1 MLFTRALPAIIGLC
15 GFASGKSSQ
24 KLPSPPGDS
33 FYTKEIDV
41 VAQLKSRLTG
51 STNHTNFVDYLERE
65 LKSLGLEVIS
75 EYFDFDYNTPPSPLA
90 LSINGQSVPPSAYVP
105 YSGDTG
111 ASGVSGSLVQ
121 IADPAGATVS
131 PDWVPAE
138 GKIAV
143 VNITNTPTNGTA
155 VFPVWPGSQQ
165 WGAIPGIPA
174 TNAGVKNL
182 TAAAAAGVKGV
193 IYNWFNISSL
203 NALGQYGPFKI
214 NYQGV
219 PALYV
224 TNQAL
229 ENAQAK
235 AGQSSTLTST
245 GTLIHKR
252 RTRTLY
258 VVVEGTH
265 YKRESAIIS
274 THTDGTNAVEENGH
288 IALLAKARELAA
300 SRPKRTTVLVF
311 LTGHLHASAF
321 TGTGRVFERW
331 FQDHPELWAGNTSTA
346 LKAVFG
352 SCVEHLG
359 AKHWREDPVN
369 NVYSPTG
376 GLEPEWLFA
385 ATSQLAALLGKVW
398 NGAQPGV
405 LRAIDPNKSLIEQSG
420 EGLPLLWNNIPEIS
434 LCTGPDWLLKIW
446 PGDFDERQ
454 LADVSAVKRQT
465 ESFLRIWQ
473 AIDGWSAEE
482 FGTVDYAR
490 IPAGL

>member
-1 MLFTRALPAIIGLC
+1 MSLLFLRISSLLVFPIGRMRAAAMLLTRALPAIIGLC
-15 GFASGKSSQ
+15 GFASAKSSH

-51 STNHTNFVDYLERE
+51 STNHTNFIDYLERE
-65 LKSLGLEVIS
+65 LRSLGLKVIS
-75 EYFDFDYNTPPSPLA
+75 EYFDFDYNTLPSPLA
-90 LSINGQSVPPSAYVP
+90 LSVNGQSVPPSAYVP

-131 PDWVPAE
+131 PDWAPAK

-143 VNITNTPTNGTA
+143 VNITNTPTNGAT

-193 IYNWFNISSL
+193 IYNWLNISSL

-235 AGQSSTLTST
+235 VGQSSMLTST

-252 RTRTLY
+252 RTRAVRRRRRDTLQKG
-258 VVVEGTH
+258 VGHHQHAHRRHQRRGGERAHCAAGQGARARRLAPQAHHRPRVP
-265 YKRESAIIS
+265 
-274 THTDGTNAVEENGH
+274 DGPPAHVGLHGDGPCLRALVSGPPGAVGRQYIH
-288 IALLAKARELAA
+288 G
-300 SRPKRTTVLVF
+300 VQ
-311 LTGHLHASAF
+311 
-321 TGTGRVFERW
+321 GRVRVVRRAPRRQALARGPNQQCLLPER
-331 FQDHPELWAGNTSTA
+331 
-346 LKAVFG
+346 
-352 SCVEHLG
+352 
-359 AKHWREDPVN
+359 
-369 NVYSPTG
+369 
-376 GLEPEWLFA
+376 
-385 ATSQLAALLGKVW
+385 
-398 NGAQPGV
+398 
-405 LRAIDPNKSLIEQSG
+405 
-420 EGLPLLWNNIPEIS
+420 
-434 LCTGPDWLLKIW
+434 
-446 PGDFDERQ
+446 
-454 LADVSAVKRQT
+454 
-465 ESFLRIWQ
+465 
-473 AIDGWSAEE
+473 
-482 FGTVDYAR
+482 
-490 IPAGL
+490 

>member
-15 GFASGKSSQ
+15 GFASAESSP
-24 KLPSPPGDS
+24 KLPSPPVDS

-65 LKSLGLEVIS
+65 LESLGL
-75 EYFDFDYNTPPSPLA
+75 
-90 LSINGQSVPPSAYVP
+90 QSVPPSAYVP

-121 IADPAGATVS
+121 IAAAVS
-131 PDWVPAE
+131 PDWAPAN

-174 TNAGVKNL
+174 TNAGVTNL

-193 IYNWFNISSL
+193 IYNWHNISSL

-229 ENAQAK
+229 ENAQA
-235 AGQSSTLTST
+235 TLTST
-245 GTLIHKR
+245 GTLIHNR

-265 YKRESAIIS
+265 YKNESVIIS

-311 LTGHLHASAF
+311 LTGHLHTSGF

-359 AKHWREDPVN
+359 AEHWREDPVN
-369 NVYSPTG
+369 NVYYPTG
-376 GLEPEWLFA
+376 DLEPEWLFA

-446 PGDFDERQ
+446 PGDFDELQ
-454 LADVSAVKRQT
+454 LADVPAVKRQT
-465 ESFLRIWQ
+465 ESFLKIWQ
-473 AIDGWSAEE
+473 TIDGWSADD
-482 FGTVDYAR
+482 FGIVDYAR

>member
-1 MLFTRALPAIIGLC
+1 MLFVRALPVIIGLC
-15 GFASGKSSQ
+15 GFASATSSH
-24 KLPSPPGDS
+24 KLPSPPGDF

-51 STNHTNFVDYLERE
+51 STNHTNFVDYLEHE

-75 EYFDFDYNTPPSPLA
+75 EYFDFEYNTPPSSLA
-90 LSINGQSVPPSAYVP
+90 LSVNGQSVPPSAYVP
-105 YSGDTG
+105 YSGDTV

-121 IADPAGATVS
+121 IAAPAGATVS
-131 PDWVPAE
+131 PDWAPAR

-182 TAAAAAGVKGV
+182 TAAAAAGVKG
-193 IYNWFNISSL
+193 
-203 NALGQYGPFKI
+203 YGPFKI
-214 NYQGV
+214 NYQGM

-265 YKRESAIIS
+265 YKKESVIIS

-311 LTGHLHASAF
+311 LTGHLHASGF

-331 FQDHPELWAGNTSTA
+331 FQDHPELWAGR
-346 LKAVFG
+346 VR
-352 SCVEHLG
+352 V
-359 AKHWREDPVN
+359 V
-369 NVYSPTG
+369 
-376 GLEPEWLFA
+376 PEWLFA
-385 ATSQLAALLGKVW
+385 ATSQLAALLGKAW

-405 LRAIDPNKSLIEQSG
+405 LRAINPNKSLIEQSG

-446 PGDFDERQ
+446 PDDFDERQ
-454 LADVSAVKRQT
+454 LADVPAVKRQT
-465 ESFLRIWQ
+465 ESFLKIWQ
-473 AIDGWSAEE
+473 TIDGWSAEE